1 MPFDIIGRMGPGP
14 RQVVGFG
21 DRSTR
26 KGIFEGE
33 FGASHCNQRNFT
45 TYVCD
50 SAATPPSSQINLGR
64 LVIIIIK
71 STFKYKRTLQVNS

>member
-33 FGASHCNQRNFT
+33 FGASHCNQREL
-45 TYVCD
+45 YDVRVRQRRD
-50 SAATPPSSQINLGR
+50 AALFPN
-64 LVIIIIK
+64 
-71 STFKYKRTLQVNS
+71 